1 MNQDSLNTVVSIKK
15 YSAFIF
21 KENVPQYVHSVIMS
35 FLTNSLIWQ
44 NSIKRRAVSK
54 RSVLSVGIWKKW
66 MKLHIL

>member
-35 FLTNSLIWQ
+35 FLTNSLI
-44 NSIKRRAVSK
+44 
-54 RSVLSVGIWKKW
+54 
-66 MKLHIL
+66 